1 MEIHGSVNRKSRHN
15 ICSVNL
21 RMLDFNLY
29 LFSCSSLM
37 KSFNIIKHFKIF
49 TILNSLKLRKFNMF
63 HIRALK
69 EYLNLAGMMIIAK
82 AIETC
87 W

>member
-1 MEIHGSVNRKSRHN
+1 
-15 ICSVNL
+15 
-21 RMLDFNLY
+21 
-29 LFSCSSLM
+29 M

>member
-1 MEIHGSVNRKSRHN
+1 M
-15 ICSVNL
+15 L
-21 RMLDFNLY
+21 LDFSLY
-29 LFSCSSLM
+29 LFSLSSLT
-37 KSFNIIKHFKIF
+37 KSFDIIKNFKIF

-63 HIRALK
+63 HIHTLK
-69 EYLNLAGMMIIAK
+69 QYINLASMMMIAK